1 MKIELYNSDNLEI
14 MAKMPDESIDIIC
27 IDPPYLYLKNQ
38 KLERAFDEKLFFSE
52 CRRLLT
58 KDGFIV
64 MFGRGE
70 SFYRW
75 NTILADLKF
84 TFKEEIIWNKSH
96 CTSPLMRLSRVHETI
111 SIFTKGKGTINKV
124 KVPYLE
130 MKSHD
135 LDAVITD
142 VKRIRVILKNTK
154 SLDAVL
160 SYLEN
165 NQRDTSDS
173 WEANKLS
180 ISSTITK
187 EDRQVSA
194 MRSVNDGLNE
204 KSIIRSD
211 YEIPKNARKGI
222 TAEAYKPTGDRQCNA
237 FQSVVSGMNEK
248 TIIKQVRDHYT
259 AIHPTQKPV
268 PLLVRLLKLVIPLK
282 NKKIVVADWFGGSF
296 SCCEAVINLQS
307 EFPDIEFEFIGTEID
322 EEYFN
327 LSKNRIDNLKNKT
340 NDILRR

>member
-38 KLERAFDEKLFFSE
+38 KLERVFDEKLFFSE
-52 CRRLLT
+52 CKRLLT

-173 WEANKLS
+173 LEANKLS

-268 PLLVRLLKLVIPLK
+268 RLLERLLKLVIPMK
-282 NKKIVVADWFGGSF
+282 KDKIVVADWFAGSF
-296 SCCEAVINLQS
+296 SCCEAVINLQA
-307 EFPDIEFEFIGTEID
+307 EFTEKEFEFIGTEID
-322 EEYFN
+322 AEYFE
-327 LSKNRIDNLKNKT
+327 SGKNRINNIKICT
-340 NDILRR
+340 P

>member
-1 MKIELYNSDNLEI
+1 MIKLYNCDNAEL
-14 MAKMPDESIDIIC
+14 MAKMPDENIDVIC

-38 KLERAFDEKLFFSE
+38 KLERVFDEKLFFSE

-165 NQRDTSDS
+165 NKRDTSDS

-248 TIIKQVRDHYT
+248 TIIKQR
-259 AIHPTQKPV
+259 
-268 PLLVRLLKLVIPLK
+268 
-282 NKKIVVADWFGGSF
+282 G
-296 SCCEAVINLQS
+296 E
-307 EFPDIEFEFIGTEID
+307 
-322 EEYFN
+322 
-327 LSKNRIDNLKNKT
+327 
-340 NDILRR
+340 

>member
-1 MKIELYNSDNLEI
+1 MKIELYNSGNLEI
-14 MAKMPDESIDIIC
+14 MAKMPDENIDVIC

-38 KLERAFDEKLFFSE
+38 KLERVFDEKLFFSE

-268 PLLVRLLKLVIPLK
+268 RLLERLLKLVIPMK
-282 NKKIVVADWFGGSF
+282 KDKIVIADWFAGSF

-307 EFPDIEFEFIGTEID
+307 EFPEKEFEFIGTEID

-327 LSKNRIDNLKNKT
+327 LGKCRIDNLKNKT

>member
-1 MKIELYNSDNLEI
+1 
-14 MAKMPDESIDIIC
+14 
-27 IDPPYLYLKNQ
+27 
-38 KLERAFDEKLFFSE
+38 
-52 CRRLLT
+52 
-58 KDGFIV
+58 

-268 PLLVRLLKLVIPLK
+268 RLLERILALVVPDK
-282 NKKIVVADWFGGSF
+282 PKGEIVVADFFGGSF
-296 SCCEAVINLQS
+296 STMEAVFNMGMQGISCEIDKEYFEAGKKRIENLQ
-307 EFPDIEFEFIGTEID
+307 P
-322 EEYFN
+322 N
-327 LSKNRIDNLKNKT
+327 LFTS
-340 NDILRR
+340 

>member
-1 MKIELYNSDNLEI
+1 MKIKLYNSDNLEI
-14 MAKMPDESIDIIC
+14 MAKMPNESIDIIC

-142 VKRIRVILKNTK
+142 VKRIRVILNNTK

-268 PLLVRLLKLVIPLK
+268 RLLERLLKLVIPMK
-282 NKKIVVADWFGGSF
+282 KDKIVIADWFAGSF
-296 SCCEAVINLQS
+296 SCCEAVINLQA
-307 EFPDIEFEFIGTEID
+307 EFPEKAFEFIGTEID

-327 LSKNRIDNLKNKT
+327 LGKNRIDNLKNKN